1 MDTFDA
7 SRPTEQQIE
16 RYLKRVVEKTG
27 GYCLKF
33 VSPGFAGVPDRIILL
48 PGAQVLFAELKA
60 PGKKPR
66 PNQKAVHRIL
76 EKLGFTVFGCV
87 DSYTAADAVARTCEE
102 IARKGEGDRR

>member
-1 MDTFDA
+1 MREKA
-7 SRPTEQQIE
+7 IE
-16 RYLKRVVEKTG
+16 LQLTRTVKAAG
-27 GYCLKF
+27 GMCPKL
-33 VSPGFAGVPDRIILL
+33 VSPGTDGMPDRMILL
-48 PGAQVLFAELKA
+48 PAGRIGFVEVKA

-87 DSYTAADAVARTCEE
+87 DSYTAADAVARTCEK